1 MWVLICLLI
10 IAAEVD
16 EKLMFDTFSAFGVI
30 LQPPKIMR
38 DVESGSSKGFAF
50 INFASFEA
58 SDVEKPSKE
67 SLNSLRVNI
76 YRLERLCASW
86 LNTGHFSNVPDRL
99 RLL

>member
-1 MWVLICLLI
+1 
-10 IAAEVD
+10 
-16 EKLMFDTFSAFGVI
+16 
-30 LQPPKIMR
+30 MR

-76 YRLERLCASW
+76 YQLERLCDSW

-99 RLL
+99 RFYFRLFCVHLWLNWIFYVKIICPLYVSVMKD